1 MSDQSPSMNR
11 GLFGVRRSAVHQMIS
26 DRDVMLRQAEG
37 RVRAAESKV
46 ARLEGD
52 VAALQE
58 TIARLQQE
66 LEALR
71 SGSAHGSS
79 EVTSRFVNEELGTI
93 LAAAEE
99 SASRI
104 VERARASTQQQVAEA
119 ERVWREAQA
128 QVSQFATWRDQVEP
142 VLRAAQ
148 AKIDDVRARIEEVP
162 DQIREALAPLAE
174 SVASLD
180 GDLAE
185 VTGTATPPVLS
196 GPTQRDAEEETA
208 ALATEGP
215 SPVEDLEGGDRQAPE
230 EPAEAEGASVDLVD
244 GPDAEDVEDA
254 PRPATAKR

>member
-1 MSDQSPSMNR
+1 MNDQPQSMNR
-11 GLFGVRRSAVHQMIS
+11 SLFGVRRSAVHQMIS

-46 ARLEGD
+46 ARLESEA
-52 VAALQE
+52 AALQE
-58 TIARLQQE
+58 ANARLQQD
-66 LEALR
+66 LGALR
-71 SGSAHGSS
+71 SGADQGSS
-79 EVTSRFVNEELGTI
+79 DVTSRFVNEELGTI

-99 SASRI
+99 SATRI

-128 QVSQFATWRDQVEP
+128 QVSQFAAWRDQVDP

-162 DQIREALAPLAE
+162 DQIRDALAPLAE

-185 VTGTATPPVLS
+185 VTGADTPPVLS
-196 GPTQRDAEEETA
+196 NPADQESEDETA
-208 ALATEGP
+208 VEATEGLA
-215 SPVEDLEGGDRQAPE
+215 PVEDLEGEDVLAPE
-230 EPAEAEGASVDLVD
+230 GTAEAGGEPVDLTEGA
-244 GPDAEDVEDA
+244 GAEDV
-254 PRPATAKR
+254 PQPAAVER

>member
-1 MSDQSPSMNR
+1 MNDQPPSMNR

-46 ARLEGD
+46 ARLESEA
-52 VAALQE
+52 AALQE
-58 TIARLQQE
+58 ANARLQQE
-66 LEALR
+66 LGALR
-71 SGSAHGSS
+71 SGAEQGSS

-99 SASRI
+99 SATRI

-119 ERVWREAQA
+119 ERVWRETQS
-128 QVSQFATWRDQVEP
+128 QVSRFAVWRDQIDP

-148 AKIDDVRARIEEVP
+148 AKIDEVRARIEEVP

-185 VTGTATPPVLS
+185 VTGAATAPVLS
-196 GPTQRDAEEETA
+196 SPAGQEPEETA
-208 ALATEGP
+208 VEATEDQA
-215 SPVEDLEGGDRQAPE
+215 PVEDLEGEEVMAPAGT
-230 EPAEAEGASVDLVD
+230 AEAEGESVDLTE
-244 GPDAEDVEDA
+244 GAGAEDV
-254 PRPATAKR
+254 PQPAAVKR

>member
-1 MSDQSPSMNR
+1 MTDQPPSMNR

-46 ARLEGD
+46 ARLESEA
-52 VAALQE
+52 AALQE
-58 TIARLQQE
+58 AHARLQQE
-66 LEALR
+66 LSALR
-71 SGSAHGSS
+71 SGADTGSS

-99 SASRI
+99 SATRI

-119 ERVWREAQA
+119 ERVWREAKA
-128 QVSQFATWRDQVEP
+128 QVSQFAAWRDQVDP
-142 VLRAAQ
+142 VLRSAQ

-162 DQIREALAPLAE
+162 DQIRDALAPLAE

-196 GPTQRDAEEETA
+196 SPAGEESKEEA
-208 ALATEGP
+208 AVEATEVA
-215 SPVEDLEGGDRQAPE
+215 PVEYLEGGEVAALEGTTEADD
-230 EPAEAEGASVDLVD
+230 EPVDLTD
-244 GPDAEDVEDA
+244 GDGEGAEDV
-254 PRPATAKR
+254 PQPAAVKR